1 MKTAKTVDEQ
11 IDILR
16 SRGIII
22 NDPEKAKEIL
32 NDIGYYR
39 LGFYFFPFEKTHPQT
54 TNRTHEVVPGTQFE
68 DAVALYYFDF
78 DLRNIL
84 NRYLTR
90 VEVAFRT
97 YLTYYM
103 SLQYKTD
110 PLWFVSPTVV
120 IQSFINDF
128 DRKVYQSDA
137 FSKNQQI
144 KRHHNKYPAD
154 KYAPAWKTVEF
165 MTFGSI
171 VRLYKSID
179 NKDDKKAIAR
189 NFGVGKSAVFA
200 TYIDAICTLRNK
212 CAHGSALF
220 DLQLPNGIIAAKG
233 PKIGL
238 TGADCQNL
246 NGAITVLLYVLKHIS
261 QNRANDLQR
270 ELDEL
275 YTRFKK
281 QRVELVEILKKCS
294 GLNF

>member
-54 TNRTHEVVPGTQFE
+54 TNRTHEVIPGTQFE

-103 SLQYKTD
+103 SLQYNTD

-128 DRKVYQSDA
+128 DRKVYQSEA
-137 FSKNQQI
+137 FRKNQQI

-200 TYIDAICTLRNK
+200 TYIDAIYTLRNTLSFL
-212 CAHGSALF
+212 C
-220 DLQLPNGIIAAKG
+220 
-233 PKIGL
+233 
-238 TGADCQNL
+238 
-246 NGAITVLLYVLKHIS
+246 
-261 QNRANDLQR
+261 
-270 ELDEL
+270 
-275 YTRFKK
+275 
-281 QRVELVEILKKCS
+281 
-294 GLNF
+294 

>member
-39 LGFYFFPFEKTHPQT
+39 LGFYFFPFEKKYPQT
-54 TNRTHEVVPGTQFE
+54 TNRTHEVIPGTQFE

-128 DRKVYQSDA
+128 DRKVYQSEA
-137 FSKNQQI
+137 FRKNQQI

-189 NFGVGKSAVFA
+189 NFGVGKSAVF
-200 TYIDAICTLRNK
+200 TSYIDAIYTLRNK

-220 DLQLPNGIIAAKG
+220 DLQLPNGISAKG
-233 PKIGL
+233 PKLGL
-238 TGADCQNL
+238 AGADCQNL
-246 NGAITVLLYVLKHIS
+246 NGAITVLQYVLKQIS
-261 QNRANDLQR
+261 QNRANDLQK
-270 ELDEL
+270 ELDDL
-275 YTRFKK
+275 YARFKK